1 MSEILVIKVN
11 QLNLSPEDM
20 HNLRQQIIKQKEEKV
35 VVLPYFCE
43 AIIAP
48 EDVEIRVEEAADDS
62 N

>member
-1 MSEILVIKVN
+1 MSGILVIKVN
-11 QLNLSPEDM
+11 NLNLSPEDM
-20 HNLRQQIIKQKEEKV
+20 HNLRQQIIKQREEKV

-48 EDVEIRVEEAADDS
+48 ENVEIRVEEAADDS